1 MCSLLLNSI
10 EDKTVCRHTVCSRE
24 HLKKENATKNT
35 SEWVHVARSWE
46 KQATGSSK
54 PRPEIIKNIHPQ
66 LALQLHTEKPLY
78 LHTAVNW
85 CGFLCTDFL
94 QFQLLRNPF
103 LSALTSGQTV
113 SDMSPFVPVFAPYNV
128 SFVPGIVSTWSFIHW
143 SNKLIE
149 FGSVSCVYRGVGG
162 RGGHSFLF
170 PGWTK
175 RQVNLITTVMHVFIA
190 LM

>member
-10 EDKTVCRHTVCSRE
+10 EDKTVCRHTVCSQK
-24 HLKKENATKNT
+24 HFKKENATKNT

-85 CGFLCTDFL
+85 CGFYARISYNFNFCEILSCRPWL
-94 QFQLLRNPF
+94 QVKLSLIRLHLSQSLLHIMSALFQA
-103 LSALTSGQTV
+103 LSAHGLLSIGPT
-113 SDMSPFVPVFAPYNV
+113 N
-128 SFVPGIVSTWSFIHW
+128 
-143 SNKLIE
+143 
-149 FGSVSCVYRGVGG
+149 
-162 RGGHSFLF
+162 
-170 PGWTK
+170 
-175 RQVNLITTVMHVFIA
+175 
-190 LM
+190 